1 MFREEPLSLRSNSDL
16 NTASP
21 RRLCKSGEGGSHY
34 LLARQ
39 SLNKCYTIL
48 DLVCGS
54 GFPQIVTDKCADARG
69 DASLGVVSAIPVP
82 MKPN

>member
-1 MFREEPLSLRSNSDL
+1 ISSER
-16 NTASP
+16 
-21 RRLCKSGEGGSHY
+21 GSHY

-39 SLNKCYTIL
+39 SLNKCSTIL

-54 GFPQIVTDKCADARG
+54 GFTQIVTEKSADARG

-82 MKPN
+82 KKPN